1 MNIHNGFSRLSIGS
15 VLTLFLLSGLSCGL
29 LGVDG
34 SKKPARPAVTS
45 SVADPAEIAAL
56 RTQAKAIFGVLPQD
70 AWTTDRPISDAQVSL
85 GRTLYYDPRLSKNH
99 DISCN
104 SCHQLDAFGVDGE
117 PTSPGHKG
125 QRGDRNSPTTLN
137 AALHMAQFW
146 DGRAA
151 DVEEQAKGPV
161 LNPVEMAMSSPEA
174 VVVVLDSIPGYRP
187 LFAKAFPDEADPISY
202 DNMGI
207 AIGAFERGLI
217 TPAPLDAF
225 IAGDDSA
232 LTSEQ
237 RVGLE
242 TFMKVGCI
250 ACHNGVGVGGSSY
263 QKLGLV
269 HPYPTEDKGRE
280 KVTGRPA
287 DRHVFKVPSLRNVH
301 ETGPWFHDG
310 SIASLDEAVTIMA
323 HHQLGQTLSPAQRR
337 ALIAFLGAL
346 TGRVDSAYVAAP
358 ELPASGPETPPAD
371 PT

>member
-1 MNIHNGFSRLSIGS
+1 MKINSGSFRLDIGS
-15 VLTLFLLSGLSCGL
+15 ILTLLVFSGLSCGL
-29 LGVDG
+29 LGLDG
-34 SKKPARPAVTS
+34 SEKSAESSVAP
-45 SVADPAEIAAL
+45 SVADPAKIAAL

-70 AWTTDRPISDAQVSL
+70 ASTVDRPISDAQVSL

-137 AALHMAQFW
+137 AALHVAQFW

-161 LNPVEMAMSSPEA
+161 LNPVEMAMPSPEA
-174 VVVVLDSIPGYRP
+174 VIFVLDSIPGYAP
-187 LFAKAFPDEADPISY
+187 LFAKAFPDEVDPISY

-232 LTSEQ
+232 LTSEEM
-237 RVGLE
+237 VGLE

-250 ACHNGVGVGGSSY
+250 ACHNGVGFGGNSY
-263 QKLGLV
+263 QKLGIV

-287 DRHVFKVPSLRNVH
+287 DRHVFKVPSLRNVR

-310 SIASLDEAVTIMA
+310 SISSLDEAVTIMA
-323 HHQLGQTLSPAQRR
+323 HHQLGQTLTPEQSR
-337 ALIAFLGAL
+337 ALISFLGAL
-346 TGRVDSAYVAAP
+346 TGHIDSAYVAAP